1 MGLRNTSVSKSSD
14 LETEVFLNPASN
26 SHSNVNV
33 SSTIGLQDQLYPI
46 ANINTSALQN
56 QEQPTT
62 NATGVQNRQQPVTNT
77 TELQNQQLPATNN
90 NKSENQQR
98 SATNSTGLQN
108 QQRPNM
114 NTKVHI
120 VHKTPKHQI
129 HCPFLRR
136 RGYCLTKD
144 RCDFLHAKASRR
156 KVSFRPTLGNYLY
169 SVPFLSRDRVAMPP
183 NHHSKPSPWFPP
195 FSRPSREPWVPPS
208 PLVFPP
214 TFPRP
219 LMEFTVP
226 PPNPPPFYGVPYTQP
241 MQSHLFQMPK

>member
-1 MGLRNTSVSKSSD
+1 MQLGCKTDNNLSQTQLSYKTNNYPLQIITSRK
-14 LETEVFLNPASN
+14 TNN
-26 SHSNVNV
+26 
-33 SSTIGLQDQLYPI
+33 DQLQ
-46 ANINTSALQN
+46 T
-56 QEQPTT
+56 
-62 NATGVQNRQQPVTNT
+62 
-77 TELQNQQLPATNN
+77 QLGCKTNN
-90 NKSENQQR
+90 E
-98 SATNSTGLQN
+98 
-108 QQRPNM
+108 
-114 NTKVHI
+114 KVHI

-136 RGYCLTKD
+136 RGYCLKKD

-169 SVPFLSRDRVAMPP
+169 SVPFLSHDRVAMPP
-183 NHHSKPSPWFPP
+183 NHHSKPSPWFSP

-219 LMEFTVP
+219 LMEFIVP

-241 MQSHLFQMPK
+241 MQCHLFQMPK